1 MYSSQLC
8 RVLRRVEL
16 ICNFA
21 CKWSFNWWLSQIIMG
36 SFCSICRP
44 MNSFSL
50 FFLLL
55 YLHRFRGSWIALAC
69 FACPT
74 SPCPTTGATSPVL
87 SLSNNGAATGSR
99 WPTCTRG
106 VQLKRIFVSRSIG
119 FFYCG
124 AEWPKSAWG
133 LSLGSVSGGGGGERL
148 QISTVFYLSLSS
160 FSAHC
165 CQCDFLSL
173 PLKVQPGPPKHHW
186 PHFWRSFAPSD
197 DNLDSSGFQR
207 FLNRVYTNIYIH
219 SRTKGDMKNIHC
231 GTAHL
236 YFMFTC

>member
-1 MYSSQLC
+1 
-8 RVLRRVEL
+8 
-16 ICNFA
+16 
-21 CKWSFNWWLSQIIMG
+21 
-36 SFCSICRP
+36 
-44 MNSFSL
+44 MNSFYL

-69 FACPT
+69 FARPT

-87 SLSNNGAATGSR
+87 SLSNNGTATSSR

-119 FFYCG
+119 FFLLWSWM
-124 AEWPKSAWG
+124 AEVSVRTLIK
-133 LSLGSVSGGGGGERL
+133 LSVGGERERL
-148 QISTVFYLSLSS
+148 QISTVFCLSLSS

-173 PLKVQPGPPKHHW
+173 SLKVQPGPPKHHW
-186 PHFWRSFAPSD
+186 LHFWRSFAPSD

-231 GTAHL
+231 GTARL